1 MMSSLDH
8 YLTKPEPA
16 TPKPKALAKTQLEFK
31 PETPNDMA
39 QSYFVGAG
47 YDGERRAVFLKLYD
61 PETEKIRFWYDNTG
75 HTPYCISKDSV
86 ESLQREKKIVNHPGF
101 LRFETSRR
109 YDALNAAEIPVTLI
123 HAEDPLS
130 IGGKED
136 SIREKTRAWEADI
149 RYIENYIYDRHL
161 EPGMIYS
168 IGNGQLNASGQ
179 TSIPESA
186 KEILP
191 EDDREYSRLMV
202 RWLRLLE
209 SPVPNYRRVA
219 LDIEVFSPIETR
231 VPDPETADYKVVAAS
246 FCGSDNARRVLLLRR
261 PGVADGSSNQ
271 VQGLDVVYFDREYD
285 LLAAIFETLMD
296 YPFVFTFNGDDFDLR
311 YLYHRALK
319 PELGFLR
326 DQVPIE
332 LGRDAASVKYGI
344 HLDLYR
350 FFFNRSVQV
359 YAFGNKYREVTL
371 DAIADSLLGEGKLE
385 TSASISNLSYNEL
398 ASYCFRDSELV
409 MELTL
414 FDGEIVMKL
423 INALSRISVLPMEDM
438 SRQGVSGWI
447 KSMMYKDHRERKYLI
462 PRADEIKQAKGETET
477 TAIIKGKKYKGG
489 MVIEPVPGVH
499 FSVAVLDFASLYPS
513 IIKTWN
519 LGYETIL
526 CSHLDCK
533 TNKIPDT
540 KHWVCTHKKA
550 MESELVGSLR
560 DIRIKWY
567 KPLSK
572 ERTLSPDMASW
583 YQVVQ
588 NALKVVLNASYGVF
602 GSDRFALYCPP
613 LAESTAAIGRYAISQ
628 TIDEAQKLG
637 IEVFYGDTDSIFLGF
652 PGQAKL
658 DALIQWSKKA
668 LGMELE
674 VDKTYRYVALS
685 NRKKNYLGVHPDNR
699 VDIKGL
705 TGKKRHIPEFLKST
719 FVQLIEI
726 LGEVKT
732 QTDFEEAR
740 MRILNLV
747 TSTYAK
753 LRNMDFTL
761 DELAFSI
768 VIGKSIASYTK
779 TTPQHV
785 KAARLLSRGKPTEQG
800 SELSHYVDSNVDKRE
815 ALPKDDLETEVG
827 AGDLVRFVKVRGGKG
842 VKPMSQAK
850 IHEIDVE
857 KYMEYFRSTFEQV
870 LDAVGLDYEELTG
883 AKKLTS
889 FFSGA

>member
-1 MMSSLDH
+1 MMSSLDQ
-8 YLTKPEPA
+8 YFA
-16 TPKPKALAKTQLEFK
+16 KPKREAPRSPAVVKSLPWFR
-31 PETPNDMA
+31 PNIPKEMG

-47 YDGERRAVFLKLYD
+47 YDGEKRAVYLKLYD
-61 PETEKIRFWYDNTG
+61 PQTEKIGFWYDNKK
-75 HTPYCISKDSV
+75 HTPYCLSKDSI
-86 ESLQREKKIVNHPGF
+86 ESLEKDKKVVNHPGF
-101 LRFETSRR
+101 LRFERSER
-109 YDALNAAEIPVTLI
+109 YDALNAAKIPVTLI
-123 HAEDPLS
+123 HAADPLS

-136 SIREKTRAWEADI
+136 SIREKIRAWEADI
-149 RYIENYIYDRHL
+149 RYIENYIYDNHL
-161 EPGMIYS
+161 EPGMVYAIKEGELS
-168 IGNGQLNASGQ
+168 ASGL
-179 TSIPESA
+179 TSFPERA
-186 KEILP
+186 EGILP
-191 EDDREYSRLMV
+191 KEDIGYRGLMV
-202 RWLRLLE
+202 QWLRLLE

-231 VPDPETADYKVVAAS
+231 VPDPETADYPVVAAS
-246 FCGSDNARRVLLLRR
+246 FCGSDNTRRVLLLRR
-261 PGVADGSSNQ
+261 SGMAEGSSDA
-271 VQGLDVVYFDREYD
+271 VRGIDIEYFDSEYD
-285 LLAAIFETLMD
+285 LLASIFETLFD

-311 YLYHRALK
+311 YLYHRAFK
-319 PELGFLR
+319 SHLGFLR

-332 LGRDAASVKYGI
+332 LGRDSAGLKYGI

-350 FFFNRSVQV
+350 FFFNRSIQV

-371 DAIADSLLGEGKLE
+371 DAVADSLLGEGKLE
-385 TSASISNLSYNEL
+385 TSSSISKLSYNEL

-447 KSMMYKDHRERKYLI
+447 KSMMYKEHRERKYLI
-462 PRADEIKQAKGETET
+462 PRADEIKQAKGETDT
-477 TAIIKGKKYKGG
+477 TAVIKGKKYKGG

-526 CSHLDCK
+526 CNHFECK
-533 TNKIPDT
+533 TNRIPDT
-540 KHWVCTHKKA
+540 NHWVCKQRKA
-550 MESELVGSLR
+550 MESELIGSLR

-572 ERTLSPDMASW
+572 ESTLSPDMASW

-628 TIDEAQKLG
+628 TISQAQSLG

-652 PGQAKL
+652 PGQEKL
-658 DALIQWSKKA
+658 DELIQWSKKA

-719 FVQLIEI
+719 FGKLIEI

-732 QTDFEEAR
+732 QADFEEAR
-740 MRILNLV
+740 RRILDLV
-747 TSTYAK
+747 KSTYGK
-753 LRNMDFTL
+753 LQTMGFTL

-768 VIGKSIASYTK
+768 VIGKSIDSYKK

-785 KAARLLSRGKPTEQG
+785 TAARLLRGNHTEQG
-800 SELSHYVDSNVDKRE
+800 SELSDYTGSTVTSQISRSSQE
-815 ALPKDDLETEVG
+815 PEMEVG
-827 AGDLVRFVKVRGGKG
+827 AGDLVRFVRVRGGKG

-850 IHEIDVE
+850 IHEIDIE
-857 KYMEYFRSTFEQV
+857 RYKEYFRSTFEQV